1 MNLYVQREKNSLPL
15 LDAGMDGITD
25 LGLIE
30 IVLRGVN
37 HPSADLDPRLD
48 VLLHDPARPRA
59 LGLLRQA
66 RAREGSHADRRDLI
80 AGAEREGL
88 ATRLGTGFAIDG
100 GGLAIHGGISV
111 TIHLWNDHLRG
122 HDDCVLSHLHF

>member
-1 MNLYVQREKNSLPL
+1 
-15 LDAGMDGITD
+15 MDGITD

-30 IVLRGVN
+30 IVLRSVN

-48 VLLHDPARPRA
+48 VLLHDPARPRT
-59 LGLLRQA
+59 LGLLSQA

-88 ATRLGTGFAIDG
+88 AT
-100 GGLAIHGGISV
+100 HGGISV

-122 HDDCVLSHLHF
+122 HDDCVLSQFGIV